1 MLALILTSEHQ
12 SGWTYL
18 FIIGVLALFALLC
31 WLLGRLIPHK
41 GYTAAGN
48 ALIHAEVLFRPSRQN
63 VIEAKLE
70 EHSEE
75 EENGDPPTTET

>member
-1 MLALILTSEHQ
+1 MLALVVTSEHQ

-18 FIIGVLALFALLC
+18 EILGALALFVLLC
-31 WLLGRLIPHK
+31 WLAGKLIAHK
-41 GYTAAGN
+41 SYTAAGN
-48 ALIHAEVLFRPSRQN
+48 ALMQAEVFFRPSRQK

-75 EENGDPPTTET
+75 AENGDPPKSGT